1 MLNLLCPSFL
11 VLIPIGELA
20 CLGMEGEGQV
30 RQLRNMVII
39 SLECVHS
46 LDIDRAVL
54 GRVSYIQVLCD
65 SVIGWGLV
73 GVTWLLEFFVVIL
86 RAKGGEDY

>member
-1 MLNLLCPSFL
+1 M

-30 RQLRNMVII
+30 RQLRNMVTI

-46 LDIDRAVL
+46 PNIDRTAL
-54 GRVSYIQVLCD
+54 GRASYIQVLCD

-73 GVTWLLEFFVVIL
+73 GVAWLLEFF
-86 RAKGGEDY
+86 